1 MLACV
6 TASVWGRSTPKRKLV
21 RRNMLLKSGSK
32 EYPLVN
38 VQKNDGKCT
47 FLIGK
52 SLNQHKSTINGPCS
66 IAMLNYQRVLFK
78 KDKYV
83 ILCNY
88 HCSMDWFKGKSW
100 NNSKFSH
107 QPIE

>member
-1 MLACV
+1 MVAFV
-6 TASVWGRSTPKRKLV
+6 TASVWGQSTPKRKLV

-66 IAMLNYQRVLFK
+66 IAMLNYQKVLFK
-78 KDKYV
+78 KDKH
-83 ILCNY
+83 LCNI
-88 HCSMDWFKGKSW
+88 M
-100 NNSKFSH
+100 
-107 QPIE
+107 